1 MTRHGLIACSLT
13 IFSLLFAAETFAQKT
28 SDREL
33 ERARAI
39 LARVPLVDGHNDV
52 PWQYRERV
60 ANQISR
66 IDLRDTSS
74 LTPAM
79 HTDVRRLRSGGIGGQ
94 FWSVYI
100 PSTMKGAEGVKA
112 VVEQIDVVHRLVRAY
127 PDAFEMAY
135 TADDI
140 VRIHKHRKIASL
152 IGMEGGHSIGN
163 SLGVLRMTYEL
174 GARYMTLTHSLNVD
188 WADSANDTPVNG
200 GLSKFGEEVVAEMNR
215 LGMLV
220 DLSHVSAETMNDV
233 LDVVQAPVIF
243 SHSSARALNNHPRN
257 VPDEVLARMPANG
270 GVVMV
275 TFVPS
280 FINQT
285 LRNHY
290 ADQKAVEERLKY
302 IHVGNPKRAAEEL
315 EAWKKANPAPK
326 ATLANVADH
335 IDHIRKVAGI
345 DHIGIGGDFDGIES
359 VPEGLENVESYPRLF
374 AELLRRGYSESDLE
388 KIAGLNVLRV
398 MRQSESVAKRLQ
410 KEKAPSEAQF
420 EKVEEVK
427 K

>member
-112 VVEQIDVVHRLVRAY
+112 VTEQIDVVHRLVRAC